1 MILKTFNIKP
11 KTEFEDIG
19 KDIQDY
25 LDSKDFNNGFCM
37 VYTHHSTAC
46 IRVLEPETL
55 LKQDMSD
62 FMERLAPS
70 TVLYRHDDI
79 EHRDVPPDER
89 RNGFSHLRA
98 MLLNY
103 QEIIP
108 VVEGRLDL
116 GKWQSIFFIDCDFG
130 KENRTYNICL
140 VPQKIME

>member
-1 MILKTFNIKP
+1 
-11 KTEFEDIG
+11 
-19 KDIQDY
+19 
-25 LDSKDFNNGFCM
+25 M
-37 VYTHHSTAC
+37 VYTKHATAC
-46 IRVLEPETL
+46 IRILEPEIL

-79 EHRDVPPDER
+79 ENRDVPPEER

-108 VVEGRLDL
+108 VINGKLDL
-116 GKWQSIFFIDCDFG
+116 GKWQSIFYLDCDFG
-130 KENRTYNICL
+130 KQDRTYNVCL
-140 VPQKIME
+140 IPQEITEE